1 MRYSVQYKYMPRT
14 TQRTTLINGLLRVI
28 ALGGMTTAAL
38 IAPGTVS
45 ALDRSL
51 RKYLQKLDDAEAK
64 RELSNAL
71 TYIRYHKLVSED
83 YLHGLSLTD
92 KARNRLALK
101 DIRDLT
107 ISIPKIWDGTW
118 RIIFF
123 DIPEKHKTQRDG
135 FAARIR
141 DLGFAVLQR
150 SVFIHP
156 YPCREEVATLASHF
170 EVDGYVTYI
179 ETSYIDND
187 SSLREH
193 FKLSQI

>member
-1 MRYSVQYKYMPRT
+1 MPRT

-28 ALGGMTTAAL
+28 ALGGITTTAL
-38 IAPGTVS
+38 IAPATVS
-45 ALDRSL
+45 ALDRPL
-51 RKYLQKLDDAEAK
+51 QKYLQKLEDSEAK
-64 RELSNAL
+64 RELNSAL
-71 TYIRYHKLVSED
+71 TYIRYHKLVAEN
-83 YLHGLSLTD
+83 YLHGLSLTE
-92 KARNRLALK
+92 KARTRLVSQN
-101 DIRDLT
+101 IQNLT
-107 ISIPKIWDGTW
+107 INTPSRWDHQW

-123 DIPEKHKTQRDG
+123 DIPEKYKSKRDG

-141 DLGFAVLQR
+141 ELGFAVLQR

-170 EVDGYVTYI
+170 EVDECVTYI

>member
-28 ALGGMTTAAL
+28 ALGGITTAAL
-38 IAPGTVS
+38 IAPATVS
-45 ALDRSL
+45 ALDRPL
-51 RKYLQKLDDAEAK
+51 QKYLQKLEDSEAK
-64 RELSNAL
+64 RELNSAL
-71 TYIRYHKLVSED
+71 TYIRYHKLVAEN
-83 YLHGLSLTD
+83 YLHGLSLTE
-92 KARNRLALK
+92 KARTRLVSQN
-101 DIRDLT
+101 IQNLT
-107 ISIPKIWDGTW
+107 INTPSHWDHQW

-123 DIPEKHKTQRDG
+123 DIPEKYKSKRDG

-141 DLGFAVLQR
+141 ELGFAVLQR

-170 EVDGYVTYI
+170 EVDECVTYI

-193 FKLSQI
+193 FKLS